1 MEGITVTDVVEHA
14 GVHRTHLYC
23 EFIRVYGISPSHYL
37 MKSRMERA
45 VPLTET
51 DVSVTEAAFRW
62 DIPTST
68 RSREHLLNI
77 TTCRLPRIGGSMC
90 RFQFR

>member
-1 MEGITVTDVVEHA
+1 
-14 GVHRTHLYC
+14 
-23 EFIRVYGISPSHYL
+23 
-37 MKSRMERA
+37 MERRGA
-45 VPLTET
+45 LTET

-77 TTCRLPRIGGSMC
+77 TTCRLPRIGADVPVPI
-90 RFQFR
+90 